1 MQATVEAVKVLL
13 KDPSTGTYLIPYL
26 AEAAKVDKNGNEIT
40 GTYATKAE
48 LANYLSLA
56 GGTVTGALSVGGG
69 ITASLNGNASSATK
83 ATQDSAGQ
91 QINSTYI
98 KNVSVNGRTITFTRG
113 DGTTFTIT
121 TQDTV
126 TTNSS
131 NWSVSN
137 GTNGWARDNST
148 GFTVQWGELGYPNN
162 ASTDVHFPRSFSN
175 TSYQVDVSFRKRS
188 YANNTGCVLAWERV
202 SNSVVRIS
210 GGAQSS
216 FTGCSYIAVGFS

>member
-1 MQATVEAVKVLL
+1 MQTTVEAVRVLL

-98 KNVSVNGRTITFTRG
+98 KNVSVNGQTITFTRG

-148 GFTVQWGELGYPNN
+148 GFTIVWGKVNGTISQNPSANFARSLNVVHSAVISKGSYLGEAYATNINWINN
-162 ASTDVHFPRSFSN
+162 SAISVAGYKLGNGSVN
-175 TSYQVDVSFRKRS
+175 
-188 YANNTGCVLAWERV
+188 YAV
-202 SNSVVRIS
+202 
-210 GGAQSS
+210 
-216 FTGCSYIAVGFS
+216 FGFS

>member
-1 MQATVEAVKVLL
+1 MQTTVEAVKVLL

-148 GFTVQWGELGYPNN
+148 GFTIVWGKVNGTISQNPSANFARSLNVVHSAVISKGSYLGEAYATNINWINN
-162 ASTDVHFPRSFSN
+162 SAISVAGYKLGNGSVN
-175 TSYQVDVSFRKRS
+175 
-188 YANNTGCVLAWERV
+188 YAV
-202 SNSVVRIS
+202 
-210 GGAQSS
+210 
-216 FTGCSYIAVGFS
+216 FGFS